1 MRMPRLWHG
10 NMVASYED
18 LLNLE
23 ERMGIVNRGAT
34 TEIIERNTLP
44 HKYKKLKVNWAP
56 VLVVANFV
64 VPITIILNRLR

>member
-1 MRMPRLWHG
+1 M
-10 NMVASYED
+10 ASYEE

-44 HKYKKLKVNWAP
+44 HKYKKLKV
-56 VLVVANFV
+56 VVEDRPSASSSSVAGDGATAGPSTSNASGE
-64 VPITIILNRLR
+64 R